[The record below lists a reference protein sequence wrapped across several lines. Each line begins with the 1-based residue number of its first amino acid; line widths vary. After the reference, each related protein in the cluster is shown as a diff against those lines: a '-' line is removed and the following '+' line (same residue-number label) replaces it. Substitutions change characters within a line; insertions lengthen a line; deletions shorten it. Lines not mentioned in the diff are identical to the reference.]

1 MKTNIQHL
9 YETLN
14 AVKKSNDLKSTF
26 LYLATTGSFLI
37 NKIMR
42 ILNY

>member
-9 YETLN
+9 YEILN
-14 AVKKSNDLKSTF
+14 AVRKSNDAKVAF
-26 LYLATTGSFLI
+26 WYVATTGTFLI

-42 ILNY
+42 LLNY